1 MAASQEKPQQT
12 FGVLRNAAA
21 LLDEMQLMGEAQGA
35 KKVINSELWHAC
47 AGPLVCLP
55 QRGSLVYY
63 FPQGHSEQVAATTRK
78 IPNSRI
84 PNYPNLPSQLLCQ
97 VHSITMHADKD
108 TDEVYA
114 QMTLQPMNSVT
125 HRLLFWNTQDYSM
138 QPPNQE
144 LIVRDLHDNMW
155 TFRHIYRGQPKRH
168 LLTTGWSL
176 FVGAKR
182 LKAGDS
188 VLFIRDEKSQLLVG
202 VRRATRQ
209 QTALSSSV
217 LSTDSMHIGVLA
229 AAAHAASSGGSFTIY
244 YNPRTSPSP
253 FVVPVARYNK
263 ANYIQQSVG
272 MRMAMMFETEESSKR
287 RYTGTIVGVSDSD
300 PMRWPNS
307 KWRNLQ
313 IEWDE
318 HGYGERP
325 DRVSIWDIETP
336 ENTLVFPSAALNS
349 KRQCLPGYG
358 VPGLELGAANMSSF
372 QRAPGIPYGN
382 LQHMPAIGSE
392 LAIMMLLNQSGQNL
406 GTPVSYHQSSYSSII
421 QNVKQSYMPPS
432 TFGNS
437 TGSTKHESM
446 PSNEAQQQ
454 LNTPKM
460 QRGDL
465 ESCEVLPVIDPI
477 SSSELNVAAR
487 KTRNTEIY
495 SSQSISEQHGKGE
508 PRAKTRKSKKGSS
521 RKAISENSELSS
533 APSRVC
539 DGQQHGLEGKLLD
552 GDTAHVNRGSNEDSF
567 GTLTHG
573 NLSVEMQGQLV
584 EENGLLSPPK
594 LGSSISPDGGKSV
607 NSFPNQGCFS
617 QFFDGL
623 DWMIQPSY
631 YQEPS
636 GIQSVSASENIFSSS
651 ADIPSTINTDTL
663 ETFQNS
669 CLSDSFPN
677 SIQDFIG
684 SPDLNSLTFL
694 SPDMQNF
701 DVHHNGSNLP
711 STSNSY
717 VQMSF
722 SEDSGTQMESIQRS
736 MNNTSCSQPQATD
749 GFDLGMYSRLPSLKE
764 SQVLSLPEIHNSSRG
779 TSVCSMDATTEYS
792 IKRSAKPMKPPVR
805 TYTKVQKLGS
815 VGRSIDV
822 TRYRD
827 YRELRSAIAS
837 MFGLQGKLEHP
848 ASSDWKLVY
857 VDYEND
863 VLLVGDDPWEQS
875 RFKVSSLLFG
885 SAIIIEAQQPRPKLR
900 LSSQKRKTKSKP
912 PTAAT
917 DHRDAK
923 IGTETP
929 KAAAAAAGDGDAAA
943 RKRPGAE
950 DAPAAGDGKRRRA
963 ENPSSGSRDRHHQQ
977 HHRQKP
983 GDVGG
988 KEGKKERMR
997 ASHILIK
1004 HEGSRRKASWRDP
1017 EGVAISATTRD
1028 DAADLAR
1035 ALRDQIVAGELKF
1048 EAAATDN
1055 SDCNSAKRGGDLG
1068 PFERGKMQK
1077 PFEKA
1082 VIALKVGEM
1091 SDVVDTDSGVHII
1104 LRTG

>member
-1 MAASQEKPQQT
+1 MAASQEKQQQPT

-21 LLDEMQLMGEAQGA
+21 LLDEMQLMGEAHGA

-63 FPQGHSEQVAATTRK
+63 FPQGHIEQVAATTRK

-84 PNYPNLPSQLLCQ
+84 PNYPSLPSQLLCQ

-114 QMTLQPMNSVT
+114 QMTLQPVNSESDVFPIPSLGSYAKSKHPAEYFCKNLTASDTST
-125 HRLLFWNTQDYSM
+125 HGGFSVPRRAAEKLFPQLDYSM

-155 TFRHIYRGQPKRH
+155 TFRHIYRQPKRH

-202 VRRATRQ
+202 VRRATSQ
-209 QTALSSSV
+209 QTPLSSSV

-229 AAAHAASSGGSFTIY
+229 AAAHAASSGSSFTIY
-244 YNPRTSPSP
+244 YNPRTSLSP

-263 ANYIQQSVG
+263 ANYVQQSVG

-325 DRVSIWDIETP
+325 ERVSIWDIETP
-336 ENTLVFPSAALNS
+336 ENTLVFPSTALTS

-358 VPGLELGAANMSSF
+358 VPGLELGAANLSPF
-372 QRAPGIPYGN
+372 QRPPGIPYGN
-382 LQHMPAIGSE
+382 LQHMPAVGSE
-392 LAIMMLLNQSGQNL
+392 LAMMMLLNQSVQNL
-406 GTPVSYHQSSYSSII
+406 GTPVSFHQSSYSSII
-421 QNVKQSYMPPS
+421 QNVKQNSMPPS
-432 TFGNS
+432 LFGNS
-437 TGSTKHESM
+437 TGSVRPESM

-454 LNTPKM
+454 LHAPKAKM

-465 ESCEVLPVIDPI
+465 ESCEIQP
-477 SSSELNVAAR
+477 A
-487 KTRNTEIY
+487 TECP
-495 SSQSISEQHGKGE
+495 SQSISEQHGKGE

-521 RKAISENSELSS
+521 RRAISENYEHSS

-539 DGQQHGLEGKLLD
+539 DDQQHGLEGKLLD
-552 GDTAHVNRGSNEDSF
+552 GDTADVNRANNEDSS
-567 GTLTHG
+567 GALTHG
-573 NLSVEMQGQLV
+573 NLSVQLQGLPV
-584 EENGLLSPPK
+584 EQNGPLSPPK

-607 NSFPNQGCFS
+607 NSIPNQGCFS

-623 DWMIQPSY
+623 DWMIQPPY
-631 YQEPS
+631 YQDPN
-636 GIQSVSASENIFSSS
+636 GIQSVGTSENIFSSS
-651 ADIPSTINTDTL
+651 ADIPSSTINTDTL

-669 CLSDSFPN
+669 CLSDCFPN

-684 SPDLNSLTFL
+684 SPELNSLTFL
-694 SPDMQNF
+694 SPEMQNL
-701 DVHHNGSNLP
+701 DVHHDGSNLP

-722 SEDSGTQMESIQRS
+722 SEDSGTHMESIQRS
-736 MNNTSCSQPQATD
+736 MHNNTSCSQPQTTD

-764 SQVLSLPEIHNSSRG
+764 SQVLSLPEIQNSSRG
-779 TSVCSMDATTEYS
+779 TSVCSMDATEYS
-792 IKRSAKPMKPPVR
+792 IDRSAKPMKPPVR

-827 YRELRSAIAS
+827 YSELRSAIAS

-863 VLLVGDDPWEQS
+863 VLLVGDDPWEEFINCVRCIRILS
-875 RFKVSSLLFG
+875 PSEV
-885 SAIIIEAQQPRPKLR
+885 QQMSENGMHVL
-900 LSSQKRKTKSKP
+900 
-912 PTAAT
+912 T
-917 DHRDAK
+917 DC
-923 IGTETP
+923 IQT
-929 KAAAAAAGDGDAAA
+929 
-943 RKRPGAE
+943 
-950 DAPAAGDGKRRRA
+950 
-963 ENPSSGSRDRHHQQ
+963 
-977 HHRQKP
+977 
-983 GDVGG
+983 
-988 KEGKKERMR
+988 
-997 ASHILIK
+997 
-1004 HEGSRRKASWRDP
+1004 
-1017 EGVAISATTRD
+1017 
-1028 DAADLAR
+1028 
-1035 ALRDQIVAGELKF
+1035 DQ
-1048 EAAATDN
+1048 
-1055 SDCNSAKRGGDLG
+1055 
-1068 PFERGKMQK
+1068 
-1077 PFEKA
+1077 
-1082 VIALKVGEM
+1082 
-1091 SDVVDTDSGVHII
+1091 
-1104 LRTG
+1104 

>member
-1 MAASQEKPQQT
+1 MAASQEKQQPT

-97 VHSITMHADKD
+97 VHSLTMHADMD

-114 QMTLQPMNSVT
+114 QMTLQPVNS
-125 HRLLFWNTQDYSM
+125 DYSM

-349 KRQCLPGYG
+349 KRQCLPGYA

-382 LQHMPAIGSE
+382 LQHMPAVGSE
-392 LAIMMLLNQSGQNL
+392 LAMMMLLNQSGQNL

-421 QNVKQSYMPPS
+421 QDVKQSYMPPS

-460 QRGDL
+460 HRGDL

-487 KTRNTEIY
+487 KTRNTETY
-495 SSQSISEQHGKGE
+495 PSQSISEQHGKGE

-533 APSRVC
+533 APSQVC
-539 DGQQHGLEGKLLD
+539 DDQQHCLEGNLLD
-552 GDTAHVNRGSNEDSF
+552 GDTAHVKRGSNEDSS
-567 GTLTHG
+567 GALTHG

-631 YQEPS
+631 YQES
-636 GIQSVSASENIFSSS
+636 NGIQSVSASENIFSSS

-701 DVHHNGSNLP
+701 DVHHDGSNLP

-736 MNNTSCSQPQATD
+736 MNNTSCSQPQTTD

-779 TSVCSMDATTEYS
+779 ASVCSMDVTEYS
-792 IKRSAKPMKPPVR
+792 IERSAKPMKPPVR

-863 VLLVGDDPWEQS
+863 VLLVGDDPWEEFINCVRCIRILS
-875 RFKVSSLLFG
+875 PSEV
-885 SAIIIEAQQPRPKLR
+885 QQMSENGMHVL
-900 LSSQKRKTKSKP
+900 
-912 PTAAT
+912 T
-917 DHRDAK
+917 DC
-923 IGTETP
+923 IQT
-929 KAAAAAAGDGDAAA
+929 
-943 RKRPGAE
+943 
-950 DAPAAGDGKRRRA
+950 
-963 ENPSSGSRDRHHQQ
+963 
-977 HHRQKP
+977 
-983 GDVGG
+983 
-988 KEGKKERMR
+988 
-997 ASHILIK
+997 
-1004 HEGSRRKASWRDP
+1004 
-1017 EGVAISATTRD
+1017 
-1028 DAADLAR
+1028 
-1035 ALRDQIVAGELKF
+1035 DQ
-1048 EAAATDN
+1048 
-1055 SDCNSAKRGGDLG
+1055 
-1068 PFERGKMQK
+1068 
-1077 PFEKA
+1077 
-1082 VIALKVGEM
+1082 
-1091 SDVVDTDSGVHII
+1091 
-1104 LRTG
+1104 

>member
-1 MAASQEKPQQT
+1 MAASQSQEKQHLPA

-63 FPQGHSEQVAATTRK
+63 FPQGHSEQVAATTK
-78 IPNSRI
+78 KTPNSRI
-84 PNYPNLPSQLLCQ
+84 PNYPSLPSQLLCQ
-97 VHSITMHADKD
+97 VHNITMHADKD

-114 QMTLQPMNSVT
+114 QMTLQPVNSETDVFPIQSLGSYAKSKHPAEYFCKNLTASDTST
-125 HRLLFWNTQDYSM
+125 HGGFSVPRRAAEKLFPQLVYDYSM

-155 TFRHIYRGQPKRH
+155 TFRHIYRQPKRH

-202 VRRATRQ
+202 VRRATNQ

-229 AAAHAASSGGSFTIY
+229 AAAHAASSGSSFTIY

-253 FVVPVARYNK
+253 FVVPMTRYNK
-263 ANYIQQSVG
+263 AIYIQQSVG
-272 MRMAMMFETEESSKR
+272 MRIAMMSETEESGKR
-287 RYTGTIVGVSDSD
+287 RHTGTIVGVSDSD

-313 IEWDE
+313 VEWDEHE

-325 DRVSIWDIETP
+325 ERVSIWDIETP
-336 ENTLVFPSAALNS
+336 ENTIVLPSASLNS

-358 VPGLELGAANMSSF
+358 VPGLEVASANMSPF
-372 QRAPGIPYGN
+372 QRAPGNPYGN
-382 LQHMPAIGSE
+382 LQHMPAVGSE
-392 LAIMMLLNQSGQNL
+392 LAMMMFLNQSGQNI
-406 GTPVSYHQSSYSSII
+406 GTPLSCHQSSYSSII
-421 QNVKQSYMPPS
+421 QNVKQNYMPPS
-432 TFGNS
+432 TYGHPI
-437 TGSTKHESM
+437 GSIKPESM

-454 LNTPKM
+454 QLHAPKM
-460 QRGDL
+460 QRGDS
-465 ESCEVLPVIDPI
+465 ESCEVQPATDSV
-477 SSSELNVAAR
+477 SASELHAAGR
-487 KTRNTEIY
+487 EPRNTDKY
-495 SSQSISEQHGKGE
+495 PTQSISEQNCKGE
-508 PRAKTRKSKKGSS
+508 PRVKPRRSKKGSS
-521 RKAISENSELSS
+521 RKTISENSELSS

-539 DGQQHGLEGKLLD
+539 DDQQNVLEAKLV
-552 GDTAHVNRGSNEDSF
+552 GCGTEQVNCGNNEGSSAA
-567 GTLTHG
+567 LTHG
-573 NLSVEMQGQLV
+573 DFAGQLQCQQV
-584 EENGLLSPPK
+584 EQNELVSPPK
-594 LGSSISPDGGKSV
+594 LESSISPDGGKSV
-607 NSFPNQGCFS
+607 NSFPNQASFS

-623 DWMIQPSY
+623 DWMVQPPY
-631 YQEPS
+631 YQDS
-636 GIQSVSASENIFSSS
+636 NGMQSISASENIFSPS
-651 ADIPSTINTDTL
+651 ANMASTINTDTL

-669 CLSDSFPN
+669 CLSDCFPN

-684 SPDLNSLTFL
+684 SPDLHSLTFL
-694 SPDMQNF
+694 SPEMQNL
-701 DVHHNGSNLP
+701 DVHNDGSNVP

-722 SEDSGTQMESIQRS
+722 SEDDSGNHMESIQRG
-736 MNNTSCSQPQATD
+736 MNNTSCSQPQATE
-749 GFDLGMYSRLPSLKE
+749 GFNLGMYSKLPSLKE

-779 TSVCSMDATTEYS
+779 TSSCSMDAAEYS
-792 IKRSAKPMKPPVR
+792 IDRSAKPLKPPVR

-863 VLLVGDDPWEQS
+863 VLLVGDDPWEEFINCVRCIRILS
-875 RFKVSSLLFG
+875 PSEV
-885 SAIIIEAQQPRPKLR
+885 QQM
-900 LSSQKRKTKSKP
+900 S
-912 PTAAT
+912 
-917 DHRDAK
+917 
-923 IGTETP
+923 
-929 KAAAAAAGDGDAAA
+929 
-943 RKRPGAE
+943 
-950 DAPAAGDGKRRRA
+950 
-963 ENPSSGSRDRHHQQ
+963 ENGMQVLNDCIQ
-977 HHRQKP
+977 
-983 GDVGG
+983 
-988 KEGKKERMR
+988 
-997 ASHILIK
+997 
-1004 HEGSRRKASWRDP
+1004 
-1017 EGVAISATTRD
+1017 
-1028 DAADLAR
+1028 AD
-1035 ALRDQIVAGELKF
+1035 Q
-1048 EAAATDN
+1048 
-1055 SDCNSAKRGGDLG
+1055 
-1068 PFERGKMQK
+1068 
-1077 PFEKA
+1077 
-1082 VIALKVGEM
+1082 
-1091 SDVVDTDSGVHII
+1091 
-1104 LRTG
+1104 

>member
-1 MAASQEKPQQT
+1 MAAASQEKQQQLPT

-63 FPQGHSEQVAATTRK
+63 FPQGHSEQVAATTK
-78 IPNSRI
+78 KTPNSRI
-84 PNYPNLPSQLLCQ
+84 PNYPSLPSQLLCQ
-97 VHSITMHADKD
+97 VHNITMHADKD

-114 QMTLQPMNSVT
+114 QMTLQPVNSETDVFPIPSLGSYAKSKHPAEYFCKNLTASDTST
-125 HRLLFWNTQDYSM
+125 HGGFSVPRRAAEKLFPQLDYSM

-202 VRRATRQ
+202 VRRATNQ
-209 QTALSSSV
+209 QSALSSSV

-229 AAAHAASSGGSFTIY
+229 AAAHAASSGSSFTIY

-325 DRVSIWDIETP
+325 ERVSIWDIETP
-336 ENTLVFPSAALNS
+336 ENTIVFPSASLNS

-358 VPGLELGAANMSSF
+358 VPGLDIASVNMSPF
-372 QRAPGIPYGN
+372 QRAPGNPYGN
-382 LQHMPAIGSE
+382 LQHMPAVGSE
-392 LAIMMLLNQSGQNL
+392 LAMMMFLNQSGQNI
-406 GTPVSYHQSSYSSII
+406 GTPLSCHQSSYSSII
-421 QNVKQSYMPPS
+421 QNVKQNYMPPS
-432 TFGNS
+432 TFGHPI
-437 TGSTKHESM
+437 GSIKPESM
-446 PSNEAQQQ
+446 PSNEVQQQQQ
-454 LNTPKM
+454 LHAPKM
-460 QRGDL
+460 QRGDS
-465 ESCEVLPVIDPI
+465 ESCEVHPATDSV
-477 SSSELNVAAR
+477 SASELHVAGR
-487 KTRNTEIY
+487 EPRNTDKY
-495 SSQSISEQHGKGE
+495 PSQSISEQNGKGE
-508 PRAKTRKSKKGSS
+508 PRVKPRRSKKGSS
-521 RKAISENSELSS
+521 RKTISENSELSS
-533 APSRVC
+533 APSRIC
-539 DGQQHGLEGKLLD
+539 DDQLHVSEAELISCDTKNVNCGNNEGSS
-552 GDTAHVNRGSNEDSF
+552 GA
-567 GTLTHG
+567 LTHG
-573 NLSVEMQGQLV
+573 DFAGQLQCQQV
-584 EENGLLSPPK
+584 EQNELVSPPK
-594 LGSSISPDGGKSV
+594 LESSISPDGGKSV
-607 NSFPNQGCFS
+607 NSFPNQASFS

-623 DWMIQPSY
+623 DWMVQPPY
-631 YQEPS
+631 YQDS
-636 GIQSVSASENIFSSS
+636 NGIQSVSASENIFSPS
-651 ADIPSTINTDTL
+651 ANMASTINTDTL

-669 CLSDSFPN
+669 CLSDCFPN
-677 SIQDFIG
+677 SIQDFVG
-684 SPDLNSLTFL
+684 SPDLHSLTFL
-694 SPDMQNF
+694 SPEMQNL
-701 DVHHNGSNLP
+701 DVHHDGSNVP

-722 SEDSGTQMESIQRS
+722 SEDDSGNHMESMQRG
-736 MNNTSCSQPQATD
+736 MNNISSCSQPQTTE
-749 GFDLGMYSRLPSLKE
+749 GFNLGMYSKLPSLKE

-779 TSVCSMDATTEYS
+779 TSSCSMDAAEYS
-792 IKRSAKPMKPPVR
+792 IDRNAKPMKPPVR

-863 VLLVGDDPWEQS
+863 VLLVGDDPWEEFINCVRCIRILS
-875 RFKVSSLLFG
+875 PSEV
-885 SAIIIEAQQPRPKLR
+885 QQM
-900 LSSQKRKTKSKP
+900 S
-912 PTAAT
+912 
-917 DHRDAK
+917 
-923 IGTETP
+923 
-929 KAAAAAAGDGDAAA
+929 
-943 RKRPGAE
+943 
-950 DAPAAGDGKRRRA
+950 
-963 ENPSSGSRDRHHQQ
+963 ENGMQVLNDCIQ
-977 HHRQKP
+977 
-983 GDVGG
+983 
-988 KEGKKERMR
+988 
-997 ASHILIK
+997 
-1004 HEGSRRKASWRDP
+1004 
-1017 EGVAISATTRD
+1017 
-1028 DAADLAR
+1028 AD
-1035 ALRDQIVAGELKF
+1035 Q
-1048 EAAATDN
+1048 
-1055 SDCNSAKRGGDLG
+1055 
-1068 PFERGKMQK
+1068 
-1077 PFEKA
+1077 
-1082 VIALKVGEM
+1082 
-1091 SDVVDTDSGVHII
+1091 
-1104 LRTG
+1104 

>member
-1 MAASQEKPQQT
+1 MAASQEKQQQPT

-21 LLDEMQLMGEAQGA
+21 LLDEMQLMGEAHGA

-63 FPQGHSEQVAATTRK
+63 FPQGHIEQVAATTRK

-84 PNYPNLPSQLLCQ
+84 PNYPSLPSQLLCQ

-114 QMTLQPMNSVT
+114 QMTLQPVNSESDVFPIPSLGSYAKSKHPAEYFCKNLTASDTST
-125 HRLLFWNTQDYSM
+125 HGGFSVPRRAAEKLFPQLDYSM

-202 VRRATRQ
+202 VRRATSQ
-209 QTALSSSV
+209 QTPLSSSV

-229 AAAHAASSGGSFTIY
+229 AAAHAASSGSSFTIY
-244 YNPRTSPSP
+244 YNPRTSLSP

-263 ANYIQQSVG
+263 ANYVQQSVG

-325 DRVSIWDIETP
+325 ERVSIWDIETP
-336 ENTLVFPSAALNS
+336 ENTLVFPSTALTS

-358 VPGLELGAANMSSF
+358 VPGLELGAANLSPF
-372 QRAPGIPYGN
+372 QRPPGIPYGN
-382 LQHMPAIGSE
+382 LQHMPAVGSE
-392 LAIMMLLNQSGQNL
+392 LAMMMLLNQSVQNL
-406 GTPVSYHQSSYSSII
+406 GTPVSFHQSSYSSII
-421 QNVKQSYMPPS
+421 QNVKQNSMPPS
-432 TFGNS
+432 LFGNS
-437 TGSTKHESM
+437 TGSVRPESM

-454 LNTPKM
+454 LHAPKAKM

-465 ESCEVLPVIDPI
+465 ESCEIQP
-477 SSSELNVAAR
+477 A
-487 KTRNTEIY
+487 TECP
-495 SSQSISEQHGKGE
+495 SQSISEQHGKGE

-521 RKAISENSELSS
+521 RRAISENYEHSS

-539 DGQQHGLEGKLLD
+539 DDQQHGLEGKLLD
-552 GDTAHVNRGSNEDSF
+552 GDTADVNRANNEDSS
-567 GTLTHG
+567 GALTHG
-573 NLSVEMQGQLV
+573 NLSVQLQGLPV
-584 EENGLLSPPK
+584 EQNGPLSPPK

-607 NSFPNQGCFS
+607 NSIPNQGCFS

-623 DWMIQPSY
+623 DWMIQPPY
-631 YQEPS
+631 YQDPN
-636 GIQSVSASENIFSSS
+636 GIQSVGTSENIFSSS
-651 ADIPSTINTDTL
+651 ADIPSSTINTDTL

-669 CLSDSFPN
+669 CLSDCFPN

-684 SPDLNSLTFL
+684 SPELNSLTFL
-694 SPDMQNF
+694 SPEMQNL
-701 DVHHNGSNLP
+701 DVHHDGSNLP

-722 SEDSGTQMESIQRS
+722 SEDSGTHMESIQRS
-736 MNNTSCSQPQATD
+736 MHNNTSCSQPQTTD

-764 SQVLSLPEIHNSSRG
+764 SQVLSLPEIQNSSRG
-779 TSVCSMDATTEYS
+779 TSVCSMDATEYS
-792 IKRSAKPMKPPVR
+792 IDRSAKPMKPPVR

-827 YRELRSAIAS
+827 YSELRSAIAS

-863 VLLVGDDPWEQS
+863 VLLVGDDPWEEFINCVRCIRILS
-875 RFKVSSLLFG
+875 PSEV
-885 SAIIIEAQQPRPKLR
+885 QQMSENGMHVL
-900 LSSQKRKTKSKP
+900 
-912 PTAAT
+912 T
-917 DHRDAK
+917 DC
-923 IGTETP
+923 IQT
-929 KAAAAAAGDGDAAA
+929 
-943 RKRPGAE
+943 
-950 DAPAAGDGKRRRA
+950 
-963 ENPSSGSRDRHHQQ
+963 
-977 HHRQKP
+977 
-983 GDVGG
+983 
-988 KEGKKERMR
+988 
-997 ASHILIK
+997 
-1004 HEGSRRKASWRDP
+1004 
-1017 EGVAISATTRD
+1017 
-1028 DAADLAR
+1028 
-1035 ALRDQIVAGELKF
+1035 DQ
-1048 EAAATDN
+1048 
-1055 SDCNSAKRGGDLG
+1055 
-1068 PFERGKMQK
+1068 
-1077 PFEKA
+1077 
-1082 VIALKVGEM
+1082 
-1091 SDVVDTDSGVHII
+1091 
-1104 LRTG
+1104 

>member
-1 MAASQEKPQQT
+1 MAAASQEKQQQLPT

-63 FPQGHSEQVAATTRK
+63 FPQGHSEQVAATTK
-78 IPNSRI
+78 KTPNSRI
-84 PNYPNLPSQLLCQ
+84 PNYPSLPSQLLCQ
-97 VHSITMHADKD
+97 VHNITMHADKD

-114 QMTLQPMNSVT
+114 QMTLQPVNSETDVFPIPSLGSYAKSKHPAEYFCKNLTASDTST
-125 HRLLFWNTQDYSM
+125 HGGFSVPRRAAEKLFPQLDYSM

-202 VRRATRQ
+202 VRRATNQ

-229 AAAHAASSGGSFTIY
+229 AAAHAASSGSSFTIY

-325 DRVSIWDIETP
+325 ERVSIWDIETP
-336 ENTLVFPSAALNS
+336 ENTIVFPSASLNS

-358 VPGLELGAANMSSF
+358 VPGLDIASVNMSPF
-372 QRAPGIPYGN
+372 QRAPGNPYGN
-382 LQHMPAIGSE
+382 LQHMPAVGSE
-392 LAIMMLLNQSGQNL
+392 LAMMMFLNQSGQNI
-406 GTPVSYHQSSYSSII
+406 GTPLSCHQSSYSSII
-421 QNVKQSYMPPS
+421 QNVKQNYMPPS
-432 TFGNS
+432 TFGHPI
-437 TGSTKHESM
+437 GSIKPESM
-446 PSNEAQQQ
+446 PSNEVQQQQQ
-454 LNTPKM
+454 LHAPKM
-460 QRGDL
+460 QRGDS
-465 ESCEVLPVIDPI
+465 ESCEVHPATDSV
-477 SSSELNVAAR
+477 SASELHVAGR
-487 KTRNTEIY
+487 EPRNTDKY
-495 SSQSISEQHGKGE
+495 PSQSISEQNGKGE
-508 PRAKTRKSKKGSS
+508 PRVKPRRSKKGSS
-521 RKAISENSELSS
+521 RKTISENSELSS
-533 APSRVC
+533 APSQIC
-539 DGQQHGLEGKLLD
+539 DDQLHVSEAELISCDTKNVNCGNNEGSS
-552 GDTAHVNRGSNEDSF
+552 GA
-567 GTLTHG
+567 LTHG
-573 NLSVEMQGQLV
+573 DFAGQLQCQQV
-584 EENGLLSPPK
+584 EQNELVSPPK
-594 LGSSISPDGGKSV
+594 LESSISPDGGKSV
-607 NSFPNQGCFS
+607 NSFPNQASFS

-623 DWMIQPSY
+623 DWMVQPPY
-631 YQEPS
+631 YQDS
-636 GIQSVSASENIFSSS
+636 NGIQSVSASENIFSPS
-651 ADIPSTINTDTL
+651 ANMASTINTDTL

-669 CLSDSFPN
+669 CLSDCFPN
-677 SIQDFIG
+677 SIQDFVG
-684 SPDLNSLTFL
+684 SPDLHSLTFL
-694 SPDMQNF
+694 SPEMQNL
-701 DVHHNGSNLP
+701 DVHHDGSNVP

-722 SEDSGTQMESIQRS
+722 SEDDSGNHMESMQRG
-736 MNNTSCSQPQATD
+736 MNNISSCSQPQTTE
-749 GFDLGMYSRLPSLKE
+749 GFNLGMYSKLPSLKE

-779 TSVCSMDATTEYS
+779 TSSCSMDAAEYS
-792 IKRSAKPMKPPVR
+792 IDRNAKPMKPPVR

-863 VLLVGDDPWEQS
+863 VLL
-875 RFKVSSLLFG
+875 
-885 SAIIIEAQQPRPKLR
+885 
-900 LSSQKRKTKSKP
+900 
-912 PTAAT
+912 
-917 DHRDAK
+917 
-923 IGTETP
+923 
-929 KAAAAAAGDGDAAA
+929 
-943 RKRPGAE
+943 
-950 DAPAAGDGKRRRA
+950 
-963 ENPSSGSRDRHHQQ
+963 
-977 HHRQKP
+977 
-983 GDVGG
+983 
-988 KEGKKERMR
+988 
-997 ASHILIK
+997 
-1004 HEGSRRKASWRDP
+1004 
-1017 EGVAISATTRD
+1017 
-1028 DAADLAR
+1028 
-1035 ALRDQIVAGELKF
+1035 
-1048 EAAATDN
+1048 
-1055 SDCNSAKRGGDLG
+1055 
-1068 PFERGKMQK
+1068 
-1077 PFEKA
+1077 
-1082 VIALKVGEM
+1082 
-1091 SDVVDTDSGVHII
+1091 
-1104 LRTG
+1104 

>member
-1 MAASQEKPQQT
+1 MAAASQEKQQQLPT

-63 FPQGHSEQVAATTRK
+63 FPQGHSEQVAATTK
-78 IPNSRI
+78 KTPNSRI
-84 PNYPNLPSQLLCQ
+84 PNYPSLPSQLLCQ
-97 VHSITMHADKD
+97 VHNITMHADKD

-114 QMTLQPMNSVT
+114 QMTLQPVNSETDVFPIPSLGSYAKSKHPAEYFCKNLTASDTST
-125 HRLLFWNTQDYSM
+125 HGGFSVPRRAAEKLFPQLDYSM

-202 VRRATRQ
+202 VRRATNQ

-229 AAAHAASSGGSFTIY
+229 AAAHAASSGSSFTIY

-325 DRVSIWDIETP
+325 ERVSIWDIETP
-336 ENTLVFPSAALNS
+336 ENTIVFPSASLNS

-358 VPGLELGAANMSSF
+358 VPGLDIASVNMSPF
-372 QRAPGIPYGN
+372 QRAPGNPYVPGLDIASVNMSPFQRAPGNPYGN
-382 LQHMPAIGSE
+382 LQHMPAVGSE
-392 LAIMMLLNQSGQNL
+392 LAMMMFLNQSGQNI
-406 GTPVSYHQSSYSSII
+406 GTPLSCHQSSYSSII
-421 QNVKQSYMPPS
+421 QNVKQNYMPPS
-432 TFGNS
+432 TFGHPI
-437 TGSTKHESM
+437 GSIKPESM
-446 PSNEAQQQ
+446 PSNEVQQQQQ
-454 LNTPKM
+454 LHAPKM
-460 QRGDL
+460 QRGDS
-465 ESCEVLPVIDPI
+465 ESCEVHPATDSV
-477 SSSELNVAAR
+477 SASELHVAGR
-487 KTRNTEIY
+487 EPRNTDKY
-495 SSQSISEQHGKGE
+495 PSQSISEQNGKGE
-508 PRAKTRKSKKGSS
+508 PRVKPRRSKKGSS
-521 RKAISENSELSS
+521 RKTISENSELSS
-533 APSRVC
+533 APSQIC
-539 DGQQHGLEGKLLD
+539 DDQLHVSEAELISCDTKNVNCGNNEGSS
-552 GDTAHVNRGSNEDSF
+552 GA
-567 GTLTHG
+567 LTHG
-573 NLSVEMQGQLV
+573 DFAGQLQCQQV
-584 EENGLLSPPK
+584 EQNELVSPPK
-594 LGSSISPDGGKSV
+594 LESSISPDGGKSV
-607 NSFPNQGCFS
+607 NSFPNQASFS

-623 DWMIQPSY
+623 DWMVQPPY
-631 YQEPS
+631 YQDS
-636 GIQSVSASENIFSSS
+636 NGIQSVSASENIFSPS
-651 ADIPSTINTDTL
+651 ANMASTINTDTL

-669 CLSDSFPN
+669 CLSDCFPN
-677 SIQDFIG
+677 SIQDFVG
-684 SPDLNSLTFL
+684 SPDLHSLTFL
-694 SPDMQNF
+694 SPEMQNL
-701 DVHHNGSNLP
+701 DVHHDGSNVP

-722 SEDSGTQMESIQRS
+722 SEDDSGNHMESMQRG
-736 MNNTSCSQPQATD
+736 MNNISSCSQPQTTE
-749 GFDLGMYSRLPSLKE
+749 GFNLGMYSKLPSLKE

-779 TSVCSMDATTEYS
+779 TSSCSMDAAEYS
-792 IKRSAKPMKPPVR
+792 IDRNAKPMKPPVR

-863 VLLVGDDPWEQS
+863 VLLVGDDPWEEFINCVRCIRILS
-875 RFKVSSLLFG
+875 PSEV
-885 SAIIIEAQQPRPKLR
+885 QQM
-900 LSSQKRKTKSKP
+900 S
-912 PTAAT
+912 
-917 DHRDAK
+917 
-923 IGTETP
+923 
-929 KAAAAAAGDGDAAA
+929 
-943 RKRPGAE
+943 
-950 DAPAAGDGKRRRA
+950 
-963 ENPSSGSRDRHHQQ
+963 ENGMQVLNDCIQ
-977 HHRQKP
+977 
-983 GDVGG
+983 
-988 KEGKKERMR
+988 
-997 ASHILIK
+997 
-1004 HEGSRRKASWRDP
+1004 
-1017 EGVAISATTRD
+1017 
-1028 DAADLAR
+1028 AD
-1035 ALRDQIVAGELKF
+1035 Q
-1048 EAAATDN
+1048 
-1055 SDCNSAKRGGDLG
+1055 
-1068 PFERGKMQK
+1068 
-1077 PFEKA
+1077 
-1082 VIALKVGEM
+1082 
-1091 SDVVDTDSGVHII
+1091 
-1104 LRTG
+1104 

>member
-1 MAASQEKPQQT
+1 MAASQEKPQPT

-21 LLDEMQLMGEAQGA
+21 LLDEMQLMGEAQGG

-97 VHSITMHADKD
+97 VHNITMHADKD

-114 QMTLQPMNSVT
+114 QMTLQPVNSESDVFPIPSLGSYTKSKHPAEYFCKNLTASDTST
-125 HRLLFWNTQDYSM
+125 HGGFSVPRRAAEKLFPQLDYSM

-144 LIVRDLHDNMW
+144 LVVRDLHDNMW

-336 ENTLVFPSAALNS
+336 ENTLAFPSAALNS
-349 KRQCLPGYG
+349 KRQCLPGYA

-382 LQHMPAIGSE
+382 LQHMPAVGSE
-392 LAIMMLLNQSGQNL
+392 LAMMMLLNQSGQNL

-437 TGSTKHESM
+437 TGSTKNESM

-454 LNTPKM
+454 LNTLKM

-465 ESCEVLPVIDPI
+465 ESCEALPVIDPI
-477 SSSELNVAAR
+477 SFSELNVAAR
-487 KTRNTEIY
+487 KTRNTETY
-495 SSQSISEQHGKGE
+495 PSQSISEQHGKGE

-539 DGQQHGLEGKLLD
+539 DDQQHGLEGNLLD
-552 GDTAHVNRGSNEDSF
+552 GDTAHVKRGSNEDSS
-567 GTLTHG
+567 GALTQG
-573 NLSVEMQGQLV
+573 NLSVQMQGQLV

-631 YQEPS
+631 YQESS
-636 GIQSVSASENIFSSS
+636 GIQSVSASENIFSPS

-701 DVHHNGSNLP
+701 DVHHDGSNLP

-736 MNNTSCSQPQATD
+736 MNNTSCSQPQTTD

-792 IKRSAKPMKPPVR
+792 MERSGKPMKPPVR

-863 VLLVGDDPWEQS
+863 VLLVGDDPWEEFINCVRCIRILS
-875 RFKVSSLLFG
+875 PSEV
-885 SAIIIEAQQPRPKLR
+885 QQMSENGMHVL
-900 LSSQKRKTKSKP
+900 
-912 PTAAT
+912 T
-917 DHRDAK
+917 DC
-923 IGTETP
+923 IQT
-929 KAAAAAAGDGDAAA
+929 
-943 RKRPGAE
+943 
-950 DAPAAGDGKRRRA
+950 
-963 ENPSSGSRDRHHQQ
+963 
-977 HHRQKP
+977 
-983 GDVGG
+983 
-988 KEGKKERMR
+988 
-997 ASHILIK
+997 
-1004 HEGSRRKASWRDP
+1004 
-1017 EGVAISATTRD
+1017 
-1028 DAADLAR
+1028 
-1035 ALRDQIVAGELKF
+1035 DQ
-1048 EAAATDN
+1048 
-1055 SDCNSAKRGGDLG
+1055 
-1068 PFERGKMQK
+1068 
-1077 PFEKA
+1077 
-1082 VIALKVGEM
+1082 
-1091 SDVVDTDSGVHII
+1091 
-1104 LRTG
+1104 

>member
-1 MAASQEKPQQT
+1 MAAASQEKQQLPT

-47 AGPLVCLP
+47 AGPLVWLP

-63 FPQGHSEQVAATTRK
+63 FPQGHSEQVAATTK
-78 IPNSRI
+78 KTPNSRI
-84 PNYPNLPSQLLCQ
+84 PNYPSLPSQLLCQ
-97 VHSITMHADKD
+97 VHNITMHADKD

-114 QMTLQPMNSVT
+114 QMTLQPVNSETDVFPIPSLGSYAKSKHPAEYFCKNLTASDTST
-125 HRLLFWNTQDYSM
+125 HGGFSVPRRAAEKLFPQLDYSM

-144 LIVRDLHDNMW
+144 LIVRDLHNNMW

-202 VRRATRQ
+202 VRRATNQ

-229 AAAHAASSGGSFTIY
+229 AAAHAASSGSSFTIY

-325 DRVSIWDIETP
+325 ERVSIWDIETP
-336 ENTLVFPSAALNS
+336 ENTIVFPSASLNS

-358 VPGLELGAANMSSF
+358 VSGLDIASVNMSPF
-372 QRAPGIPYGN
+372 QRAPGNPYGN
-382 LQHMPAIGSE
+382 LQHMPAVGSE
-392 LAIMMLLNQSGQNL
+392 LAMMMFLNQSGQNI
-406 GTPVSYHQSSYSSII
+406 GTPLSCHQSSYSSII
-421 QNVKQSYMPPS
+421 QNVKQNYMPPS
-432 TFGNS
+432 TFGHPI
-437 TGSTKHESM
+437 GSIKPESM
-446 PSNEAQQQ
+446 PSNEVQQQQ
-454 LNTPKM
+454 LHAPKM
-460 QRGDL
+460 QRGDS
-465 ESCEVLPVIDPI
+465 ESCEVQPATDSV
-477 SSSELNVAAR
+477 SVSELHVAGR
-487 KTRNTEIY
+487 EPGNSDKY
-495 SSQSISEQHGKGE
+495 PSQSISEQNGKGE
-508 PRAKTRKSKKGSS
+508 PRVKPRRSKKGSS
-521 RKAISENSELSS
+521 RKTISENSELSS
-533 APSRVC
+533 APSRIC
-539 DGQQHGLEGKLLD
+539 DDKQHVSEAELVSCDTKHVSCGNNEGSS
-552 GDTAHVNRGSNEDSF
+552 GA
-567 GTLTHG
+567 LTHG
-573 NLSVEMQGQLV
+573 DFAGQLQCQQV
-584 EENGLLSPPK
+584 EQNELVSPPK
-594 LGSSISPDGGKSV
+594 LESSISPDGGKSV
-607 NSFPNQGCFS
+607 NSFPNQASFS

-623 DWMIQPSY
+623 DWMVQPAY
-631 YQEPS
+631 YQES
-636 GIQSVSASENIFSSS
+636 NGIQSVSASENIFSPS
-651 ADIPSTINTDTL
+651 ANIGSTINTDTL

-669 CLSDSFPN
+669 CLSDCFPN

-684 SPDLNSLTFL
+684 SPDLHSLTFL
-694 SPDMQNF
+694 SPEMQNL
-701 DVHHNGSNLP
+701 DVHHDGSNVP

-722 SEDSGTQMESIQRS
+722 SEDDSGNHMESMQRG
-736 MNNTSCSQPQATD
+736 MNNISSCSQPQTTE
-749 GFDLGMYSRLPSLKE
+749 GFNLGMYSKLPSLKE

-779 TSVCSMDATTEYS
+779 TSSCSMDAAEYS
-792 IKRSAKPMKPPVR
+792 IDRSAKPMKPPVR

-863 VLLVGDDPWEQS
+863 VLLVGDDPWEEFINCVRCIRILS
-875 RFKVSSLLFG
+875 PSEV
-885 SAIIIEAQQPRPKLR
+885 QQM
-900 LSSQKRKTKSKP
+900 S
-912 PTAAT
+912 
-917 DHRDAK
+917 
-923 IGTETP
+923 
-929 KAAAAAAGDGDAAA
+929 
-943 RKRPGAE
+943 
-950 DAPAAGDGKRRRA
+950 
-963 ENPSSGSRDRHHQQ
+963 ENGMQVLNDCIQ
-977 HHRQKP
+977 
-983 GDVGG
+983 
-988 KEGKKERMR
+988 
-997 ASHILIK
+997 
-1004 HEGSRRKASWRDP
+1004 
-1017 EGVAISATTRD
+1017 
-1028 DAADLAR
+1028 AD
-1035 ALRDQIVAGELKF
+1035 Q
-1048 EAAATDN
+1048 
-1055 SDCNSAKRGGDLG
+1055 
-1068 PFERGKMQK
+1068 
-1077 PFEKA
+1077 
-1082 VIALKVGEM
+1082 
-1091 SDVVDTDSGVHII
+1091 
-1104 LRTG
+1104 

>member
-1 MAASQEKPQQT
+1 MAAASQEKQQQLPT

-63 FPQGHSEQVAATTRK
+63 FPQGHSEQVAATTK
-78 IPNSRI
+78 KTPNSRI
-84 PNYPNLPSQLLCQ
+84 PNYPSLPSQLLCQ
-97 VHSITMHADKD
+97 VHNITMHADKD

-114 QMTLQPMNSVT
+114 QMTLQPVNSETDVFPIPSLGSYAKSKHPAEYFCKNLTASDTST
-125 HRLLFWNTQDYSM
+125 HGGFSVPRRAAEKLFPQLDYSM

-155 TFRHIYRGQPKRH
+155 TFRHIYRQPKRH

-202 VRRATRQ
+202 VRRATNQ

-229 AAAHAASSGGSFTIY
+229 AAAHAASSGSSFTIY

-325 DRVSIWDIETP
+325 ERVSIWDIETP
-336 ENTLVFPSAALNS
+336 ENTIVFPSASLNS

-358 VPGLELGAANMSSF
+358 VPGLDIASVNMSPF
-372 QRAPGIPYGN
+372 QRAPGNPYGN
-382 LQHMPAIGSE
+382 LQHMPAVGSE
-392 LAIMMLLNQSGQNL
+392 LAMMMFLNQSGQNI
-406 GTPVSYHQSSYSSII
+406 GTPLSCHQSSYSSII
-421 QNVKQSYMPPS
+421 QNVKQNYMPPS
-432 TFGNS
+432 TFGHPI
-437 TGSTKHESM
+437 GSIKPESM
-446 PSNEAQQQ
+446 PSNEVQQQQQ
-454 LNTPKM
+454 LHAPKM
-460 QRGDL
+460 QRGDS
-465 ESCEVLPVIDPI
+465 ESCEVHPATDSV
-477 SSSELNVAAR
+477 SASELHVAGR
-487 KTRNTEIY
+487 EPRNTDKY
-495 SSQSISEQHGKGE
+495 PSQSISEQNGKGE
-508 PRAKTRKSKKGSS
+508 PRVKPRRSKKGSS
-521 RKAISENSELSS
+521 RKTISENSELSS
-533 APSRVC
+533 APSQIC
-539 DGQQHGLEGKLLD
+539 DDQLHVSEAELISCDTKNVNCGNNEGSS
-552 GDTAHVNRGSNEDSF
+552 GA
-567 GTLTHG
+567 LTHG
-573 NLSVEMQGQLV
+573 DFAGQLQCQQV
-584 EENGLLSPPK
+584 EQNELVSPPK
-594 LGSSISPDGGKSV
+594 LESSISPDGGKSV
-607 NSFPNQGCFS
+607 NSFPNQASFS

-623 DWMIQPSY
+623 DWMVQPPY
-631 YQEPS
+631 YQDS
-636 GIQSVSASENIFSSS
+636 NGIQSVSASENIFSPS
-651 ADIPSTINTDTL
+651 ANMASTINTDTL

-669 CLSDSFPN
+669 CLSDCFPN
-677 SIQDFIG
+677 SIQDFVG
-684 SPDLNSLTFL
+684 SPDLHSLTFL
-694 SPDMQNF
+694 SPEMQNL
-701 DVHHNGSNLP
+701 DVHHDGSNVP

-722 SEDSGTQMESIQRS
+722 SEDDSGNHMESMQRG
-736 MNNTSCSQPQATD
+736 MNNISSCSQPQTTE
-749 GFDLGMYSRLPSLKE
+749 GFNLGMYSKLPSLKE

-779 TSVCSMDATTEYS
+779 TSSCSMDAAEYS
-792 IKRSAKPMKPPVR
+792 IDRNAKPMKPPVR

-863 VLLVGDDPWEQS
+863 VLLVGDDPWEEFINCVRCIRILS
-875 RFKVSSLLFG
+875 PSEV
-885 SAIIIEAQQPRPKLR
+885 QQM
-900 LSSQKRKTKSKP
+900 S
-912 PTAAT
+912 
-917 DHRDAK
+917 
-923 IGTETP
+923 
-929 KAAAAAAGDGDAAA
+929 
-943 RKRPGAE
+943 
-950 DAPAAGDGKRRRA
+950 
-963 ENPSSGSRDRHHQQ
+963 ENGMQVLNDCIQ
-977 HHRQKP
+977 
-983 GDVGG
+983 
-988 KEGKKERMR
+988 
-997 ASHILIK
+997 
-1004 HEGSRRKASWRDP
+1004 
-1017 EGVAISATTRD
+1017 
-1028 DAADLAR
+1028 AD
-1035 ALRDQIVAGELKF
+1035 Q
-1048 EAAATDN
+1048 
-1055 SDCNSAKRGGDLG
+1055 
-1068 PFERGKMQK
+1068 
-1077 PFEKA
+1077 
-1082 VIALKVGEM
+1082 
-1091 SDVVDTDSGVHII
+1091 
-1104 LRTG
+1104 

>member
-1 MAASQEKPQQT
+1 MAAASQEKQQQLPT

-63 FPQGHSEQVAATTRK
+63 FPQGHSEQVAATTK
-78 IPNSRI
+78 KTPNSRI
-84 PNYPNLPSQLLCQ
+84 PNYPSLPSQLLCQ
-97 VHSITMHADKD
+97 VHNITMHADKD

-114 QMTLQPMNSVT
+114 QMTLQPVNSETDVFPIPSLGSYAKSKHPAEYFCKNLTASDTST
-125 HRLLFWNTQDYSM
+125 HGGFSVPRRAAEKLFPQLDYSM

-202 VRRATRQ
+202 VRRATNQ

-229 AAAHAASSGGSFTIY
+229 AAAHAASSGSSFTIY

-325 DRVSIWDIETP
+325 ERVSIWDIETP
-336 ENTLVFPSAALNS
+336 ENTIVFPSASLNS

-358 VPGLELGAANMSSF
+358 VPGLDIASVNMSPF
-372 QRAPGIPYGN
+372 QRAPGNPYGN
-382 LQHMPAIGSE
+382 LQHMPAVGSE
-392 LAIMMLLNQSGQNL
+392 LAMMMFLNQSGQNI
-406 GTPVSYHQSSYSSII
+406 GTPLSCHQSSYSSII
-421 QNVKQSYMPPS
+421 QNVKQNYMPPS
-432 TFGNS
+432 TFGHPI
-437 TGSTKHESM
+437 GSIKPESM
-446 PSNEAQQQ
+446 PSNEVQQQQQ
-454 LNTPKM
+454 LHAPKM
-460 QRGDL
+460 QRGDS
-465 ESCEVLPVIDPI
+465 ESCEVHPATDSV
-477 SSSELNVAAR
+477 SASELHVAGR
-487 KTRNTEIY
+487 EPRNTDKY
-495 SSQSISEQHGKGE
+495 PSQSISEQNGKGE
-508 PRAKTRKSKKGSS
+508 PRVKPRRSKKGSS
-521 RKAISENSELSS
+521 RKTISENSELSS
-533 APSRVC
+533 APSQIC
-539 DGQQHGLEGKLLD
+539 DDQLHVSEAELISCDTKNVNCGNNEGSS
-552 GDTAHVNRGSNEDSF
+552 GA
-567 GTLTHG
+567 LTHG
-573 NLSVEMQGQLV
+573 DFAGQLQCQQV
-584 EENGLLSPPK
+584 EQNELVSPPK
-594 LGSSISPDGGKSV
+594 LESSISPDGGKSV
-607 NSFPNQGCFS
+607 NSFPNQASFS

-623 DWMIQPSY
+623 DWMVQPPY
-631 YQEPS
+631 YQDS
-636 GIQSVSASENIFSSS
+636 NGIQSVSASENIFSPS
-651 ADIPSTINTDTL
+651 ANMASTINTDTL

-669 CLSDSFPN
+669 CLSDCFPN
-677 SIQDFIG
+677 SIQDFVG
-684 SPDLNSLTFL
+684 SPDLHSLTFL
-694 SPDMQNF
+694 SPEMQNL
-701 DVHHNGSNLP
+701 DVHHDGSNVP

-722 SEDSGTQMESIQRS
+722 SEDDSGNHMESMQRG
-736 MNNTSCSQPQATD
+736 MNNISSCSQPQTTE
-749 GFDLGMYSRLPSLKE
+749 GFNLGMYSKLPSLKE

-779 TSVCSMDATTEYS
+779 TSSCSMDAAEYS
-792 IKRSAKPMKPPVR
+792 IDRNAKPMKPPVR

-863 VLLVGDDPWEQS
+863 VLLVGDDPWEEFINCVRCIRILS
-875 RFKVSSLLFG
+875 PSEV
-885 SAIIIEAQQPRPKLR
+885 QQM
-900 LSSQKRKTKSKP
+900 S
-912 PTAAT
+912 
-917 DHRDAK
+917 
-923 IGTETP
+923 
-929 KAAAAAAGDGDAAA
+929 
-943 RKRPGAE
+943 
-950 DAPAAGDGKRRRA
+950 
-963 ENPSSGSRDRHHQQ
+963 ENGMQVLNDCIQ
-977 HHRQKP
+977 
-983 GDVGG
+983 
-988 KEGKKERMR
+988 
-997 ASHILIK
+997 
-1004 HEGSRRKASWRDP
+1004 
-1017 EGVAISATTRD
+1017 
-1028 DAADLAR
+1028 AD
-1035 ALRDQIVAGELKF
+1035 Q
-1048 EAAATDN
+1048 
-1055 SDCNSAKRGGDLG
+1055 
-1068 PFERGKMQK
+1068 
-1077 PFEKA
+1077 
-1082 VIALKVGEM
+1082 
-1091 SDVVDTDSGVHII
+1091 
-1104 LRTG
+1104 

>member
-1 MAASQEKPQQT
+1 MAAASQEKQQQQQLPT

-63 FPQGHSEQVAATTRK
+63 FPQGHSEQVAATTK
-78 IPNSRI
+78 KTPNSRI
-84 PNYPNLPSQLLCQ
+84 PNYPSLPSQLLCQ
-97 VHSITMHADKD
+97 VHNITMHADKD

-114 QMTLQPMNSVT
+114 QMTLQPVNSETDVFPIPSLGSYAKSKHPAEYFCKNLTASDTST
-125 HRLLFWNTQDYSM
+125 HGGFSVPRRAAEKLFPQLDYSM

-202 VRRATRQ
+202 VRRATNQ

-229 AAAHAASSGGSFTIY
+229 AAAHAASSGSSFTIY

-307 KWRNLQ
+307 KWHNLQ

-325 DRVSIWDIETP
+325 ERVSIWDIETP
-336 ENTLVFPSAALNS
+336 ENTIVFPSASLNS

-358 VPGLELGAANMSSF
+358 VPGLDIASVNMSPF
-372 QRAPGIPYGN
+372 HRPPGNPYGY
-382 LQHMPAIGSE
+382 LQHMPAVGSE
-392 LAIMMLLNQSGQNL
+392 LAMMMFLNQSGQNI
-406 GTPVSYHQSSYSSII
+406 GTPLSCHQSSYCSII
-421 QNVKQSYMPPS
+421 QNVKQNYMPPS
-432 TFGNS
+432 TFGHPI
-437 TGSTKHESM
+437 GSIKPESM
-446 PSNEAQQQ
+446 PSNEIQQHQQ
-454 LNTPKM
+454 LHAPKM
-460 QRGDL
+460 QRGES
-465 ESCEVLPVIDPI
+465 ESCEVQPAADSV
-477 SSSELNVAAR
+477 SASELHVAGR
-487 KTRNTEIY
+487 EPRNTDKY
-495 SSQSISEQHGKGE
+495 PSQSISEQNGKGE
-508 PRAKTRKSKKGSS
+508 PRVKPRRSKKGSS
-521 RKAISENSELSS
+521 RKTISENSELSS
-533 APSRVC
+533 APSRIC
-539 DGQQHGLEGKLLD
+539 DDQQHVSEEKLISC
-552 GDTAHVNRGSNEDSF
+552 DTEHVNCGNNEGSS
-567 GTLTHG
+567 GALTHG
-573 NLSVEMQGQLV
+573 NFAGQLQCQQV
-584 EENGLLSPPK
+584 EQNELVSPPK
-594 LGSSISPDGGKSV
+594 LESSISPDGGKSV
-607 NSFPNQGCFS
+607 NSFPNQASFS

-623 DWMIQPSY
+623 DWMVQPPY
-631 YQEPS
+631 YQDS
-636 GIQSVSASENIFSSS
+636 NGIQSVSASENIFSPS
-651 ADIPSTINTDTL
+651 ANIGSTINTDTL

-669 CLSDSFPN
+669 CLSDCFPN

-684 SPDLNSLTFL
+684 SPDLHSLTFL
-694 SPDMQNF
+694 SPEMQNL
-701 DVHHNGSNLP
+701 DVHHDGSNVP

-722 SEDSGTQMESIQRS
+722 SEDDSGNHMESMQRG
-736 MNNTSCSQPQATD
+736 MNNISSCSQPQTTE
-749 GFDLGMYSRLPSLKE
+749 GFNLGMYSKLPSLKE

-779 TSVCSMDATTEYS
+779 TSSCSMDATEYS
-792 IKRSAKPMKPPVR
+792 IDRSAKPMKPPVR

-863 VLLVGDDPWEQS
+863 VLLVGDDPWEEFINCVRCIRILS
-875 RFKVSSLLFG
+875 PSEV
-885 SAIIIEAQQPRPKLR
+885 QQM
-900 LSSQKRKTKSKP
+900 S
-912 PTAAT
+912 
-917 DHRDAK
+917 
-923 IGTETP
+923 
-929 KAAAAAAGDGDAAA
+929 
-943 RKRPGAE
+943 
-950 DAPAAGDGKRRRA
+950 
-963 ENPSSGSRDRHHQQ
+963 ENGMQVLNDCIQ
-977 HHRQKP
+977 
-983 GDVGG
+983 
-988 KEGKKERMR
+988 
-997 ASHILIK
+997 
-1004 HEGSRRKASWRDP
+1004 
-1017 EGVAISATTRD
+1017 
-1028 DAADLAR
+1028 AD
-1035 ALRDQIVAGELKF
+1035 Q
-1048 EAAATDN
+1048 
-1055 SDCNSAKRGGDLG
+1055 
-1068 PFERGKMQK
+1068 
-1077 PFEKA
+1077 
-1082 VIALKVGEM
+1082 
-1091 SDVVDTDSGVHII
+1091 
-1104 LRTG
+1104 

>member
-1 MAASQEKPQQT
+1 MAAASQEKQQQLPT

-63 FPQGHSEQVAATTRK
+63 FPQGHSEQVAATTK
-78 IPNSRI
+78 KTPNSRI
-84 PNYPNLPSQLLCQ
+84 PNYPSLPSQLLCQ
-97 VHSITMHADKD
+97 VHNITMHADKD

-114 QMTLQPMNSVT
+114 QMTLQPVNSETDVFPIPSLGSYAKSKHPAEYFCKNLTASDTST
-125 HRLLFWNTQDYSM
+125 HGGFSVPRRAAEKLFPQLDYSM

-155 TFRHIYRGQPKRH
+155 TFRHIYRQPKRH

-202 VRRATRQ
+202 VRRATNQ
-209 QTALSSSV
+209 QSALSSSV

-229 AAAHAASSGGSFTIY
+229 AAAHAASSGSSFTIY

-325 DRVSIWDIETP
+325 ERVSIWDIETP
-336 ENTLVFPSAALNS
+336 ENTIVFPSASLNS

-358 VPGLELGAANMSSF
+358 VPGLDIASVNMSPF
-372 QRAPGIPYGN
+372 QRAPGNPYGN
-382 LQHMPAIGSE
+382 LQHMPAVGSE
-392 LAIMMLLNQSGQNL
+392 LAMMMFLNQSGQNI
-406 GTPVSYHQSSYSSII
+406 GTPLSCHQSSYSSII
-421 QNVKQSYMPPS
+421 QNVKQNYMPPS
-432 TFGNS
+432 TFGHPI
-437 TGSTKHESM
+437 GSIKPESM
-446 PSNEAQQQ
+446 PSNEVQQQQQ
-454 LNTPKM
+454 LHAPKM
-460 QRGDL
+460 QRGDS
-465 ESCEVLPVIDPI
+465 ESCEVHPATDSV
-477 SSSELNVAAR
+477 SASELHVAGR
-487 KTRNTEIY
+487 EPRNTDKY
-495 SSQSISEQHGKGE
+495 PSQSISEQNGKGE
-508 PRAKTRKSKKGSS
+508 PRVKPRRSKKGSS
-521 RKAISENSELSS
+521 RKTISENSELSS
-533 APSRVC
+533 APSRIC
-539 DGQQHGLEGKLLD
+539 DDQLHVSEAELISCDTKNVNCGNNEGSS
-552 GDTAHVNRGSNEDSF
+552 GA
-567 GTLTHG
+567 LTHG
-573 NLSVEMQGQLV
+573 DFAGQLQCQQV
-584 EENGLLSPPK
+584 EQNELVSPPK
-594 LGSSISPDGGKSV
+594 LESSISPDGGKSV
-607 NSFPNQGCFS
+607 NSFPNQASFS

-623 DWMIQPSY
+623 DWMVQPPY
-631 YQEPS
+631 YQDS
-636 GIQSVSASENIFSSS
+636 NGIQSVSASENIFSPS
-651 ADIPSTINTDTL
+651 ANMASTINTDTL

-669 CLSDSFPN
+669 CLSDCFPN
-677 SIQDFIG
+677 SIQDFVG
-684 SPDLNSLTFL
+684 SPDLHSLTFL
-694 SPDMQNF
+694 SPEMQNL
-701 DVHHNGSNLP
+701 DVHHDGSNVP

-722 SEDSGTQMESIQRS
+722 SEDDSGNHMESMQRG
-736 MNNTSCSQPQATD
+736 MNNISSCSQPQTTE
-749 GFDLGMYSRLPSLKE
+749 GFNLGMYSKLPSLKE

-779 TSVCSMDATTEYS
+779 TSSCSMDAAEYS
-792 IKRSAKPMKPPVR
+792 IDRNAKPMKPPVR

-863 VLLVGDDPWEQS
+863 VLLVGDDPWEEFINCVRCIRILS
-875 RFKVSSLLFG
+875 PSEV
-885 SAIIIEAQQPRPKLR
+885 QQM
-900 LSSQKRKTKSKP
+900 S
-912 PTAAT
+912 
-917 DHRDAK
+917 
-923 IGTETP
+923 
-929 KAAAAAAGDGDAAA
+929 
-943 RKRPGAE
+943 
-950 DAPAAGDGKRRRA
+950 
-963 ENPSSGSRDRHHQQ
+963 ENGMQVLNDCIQ
-977 HHRQKP
+977 
-983 GDVGG
+983 
-988 KEGKKERMR
+988 
-997 ASHILIK
+997 
-1004 HEGSRRKASWRDP
+1004 
-1017 EGVAISATTRD
+1017 
-1028 DAADLAR
+1028 AD
-1035 ALRDQIVAGELKF
+1035 Q
-1048 EAAATDN
+1048 
-1055 SDCNSAKRGGDLG
+1055 
-1068 PFERGKMQK
+1068 
-1077 PFEKA
+1077 
-1082 VIALKVGEM
+1082 
-1091 SDVVDTDSGVHII
+1091 
-1104 LRTG
+1104 